1 MKFPSPLFRTRR
13 WCAAAALVCALGA
26 LGLARATDFD
36 YPELQYR
43 ARQLAGRPFE
53 PQVIRVTP
61 ELLAFNYDQHR
72 DIRFRED
79 RSKWRDEK
87 LPFQLQF
94 FHPGWLFRE
103 TVQLNALA
111 GKKETPI
118 RFDRRLFDYGK
129 NTITESIPGDMG
141 FAGFRILYALNRP
154 EALDELA
161 AFLGASYFRVLGE
174 GMRYGLSARGL
185 AVDTAQP
192 AGEEFPLFRE
202 YWIERPAADARQIT
216 IFALLDSRR
225 VTGAYRMTITPGK
238 ETVMRIRATLFLREP
253 VAVLGLA
260 PFSSMFWHGEN
271 SGTVTDDYRPEVHDS
286 DGLLLAHGSG
296 EWLWRPLANP
306 KALRTSEF
314 QSENPRGFG
323 LLQRD
328 RDFDHYQDLEAY
340 YHLRPSAWVE
350 PVGNWGRG
358 AFCLEEIPTPDETND
373 NNVAFWKP
381 EKLPELGQPFEYE
394 YDLHWTMD
402 LGRRPPG
409 SFVAATRVSG
419 VMSHPELRRFVVDF
433 DGPAAKIISS
443 AVEGI
448 VTVGSGAT
456 LVGSVTQR
464 NTLNSTWRLAFEIK
478 PDGTGRP
485 VELRAFLHRGDSVL
499 TETWSYLWQP

>member
-1 MKFPSPLFRTRR
+1 
-13 WCAAAALVCALGA
+13 
-26 LGLARATDFD
+26 
-36 YPELQYR
+36 
-43 ARQLAGRPFE
+43 
-53 PQVIRVTP
+53 
-61 ELLAFNYDQHR
+61 
-72 DIRFRED
+72 
-79 RSKWRDEK
+79 
-87 LPFQLQF
+87 
-94 FHPGWLFRE
+94 
-103 TVQLNALA
+103 
-111 GKKETPI
+111 
-118 RFDRRLFDYGK
+118 
-129 NTITESIPGDMG
+129 
-141 FAGFRILYALNRP
+141 
-154 EALDELA
+154 
-161 AFLGASYFRVLGE
+161 
-174 GMRYGLSARGL
+174 MRYGLSARGL

-358 AFCLEEIPTPDETND
+358 AFCLVEIPTPDETND
-373 NNVAFWKP
+373 NIVAFWKP